1 MVNRSPVGFCVEWPM
16 DQSLF
21 PIVSFHTR
29 LLAALA
35 NGCLHY
41 SRLLLVVVVD
51 GQDFFFMSKER
62 SILIAHKRIT
72 IMSNDLLNTPR
83 KAIAPHSTMV

>member
-35 NGCLHY
+35 NGCLRY

-51 GQDFFFMSKER
+51 GQDFFYE
-62 SILIAHKRIT
+62 
-72 IMSNDLLNTPR
+72 
-83 KAIAPHSTMV
+83 